1 MKLKK
6 CVGIF
11 LFSTLCLNVGAIDHK
26 RITFDRLAPDRF
38 TLMENGVANEILV
51 DEQEDAGVMIAVR
64 NLQNDFKRVSGRAA
78 GLCYTPGVKRMIMVG
93 TLKSR
98 YIRELVKAKKID
110 ASLLEGKNEK
120 YLMTVVSAPLNG
132 VNEALVI
139 AGSDKR
145 GTIYGIYELSE
156 QIGVSP
162 WYDWADV
169 PVMPRQ
175 NLSMMRGSYTAG
187 EPAVKYRGIFLNDE
201 APCLTGWV
209 KHTYGTNYG
218 DHRFYA
224 RVFELILRLRGNFMW
239 PAMWGWS
246 FYADDPEN
254 SKTAMSGKKRRFSPA
269 LPSCP
274 TPPRAFS
281 RRAGGSICSG
291 VWEAG
296 GSRTTFPTS
305 RAWCWRRRRAW
316 LFSIAA
322 PTPER
327 TTS

>member
-26 RITFDRLAPDRF
+26 GITFDRLAPDRF

-98 YIRELVKAKKID
+98 YIRDLVKAKKID

-132 VNEALVI
+132 VDEALVI
-139 AGSDKR
+139 VGSDKR

-169 PVMPRQ
+169 PV
-175 NLSMMRGSYTAG
+175 
-187 EPAVKYRGIFLNDE
+187 IND
-201 APCLTGWV
+201 TV
-209 KHTYGTNYG
+209 
-218 DHRFYA
+218 D
-224 RVFELILRLRGNFMW
+224 LIW
-239 PAMWGWS
+239 Q
-246 FYADDPEN
+246 
-254 SKTAMSGKKRRFSPA
+254 SGKDFA
-269 LPSCP
+269 GFILN
-274 TPPRAFS
+274 AFHKEWFQGISEGGYSSYRYGNYAYGNS
-281 RRAGGSICSG
+281 RKSDAQST
-291 VWEAG
+291 E
-296 GSRTTFPTS
+296 
-305 RAWCWRRRRAW
+305 
-316 LFSIAA
+316 
-322 PTPER
+322 ER
-327 TTS
+327 G

>member
-26 RITFDRLAPDRF
+26 GITFDRLAPDRF

-145 GTIYGIYELSE
+145 ERFMGFMSFRNRLVFRRGT
-156 QIGVSP
+156 
-162 WYDWADV
+162 
-169 PVMPRQ
+169 
-175 NLSMMRGSYTAG
+175 
-187 EPAVKYRGIFLNDE
+187 
-201 APCLTGWV
+201 TG
-209 KHTYGTNYG
+209 
-218 DHRFYA
+218 RMC
-224 RVFELILRLRGNFMW
+224 R
-239 PAMWGWS
+239 
-246 FYADDPEN
+246 
-254 SKTAMSGKKRRFSPA
+254 
-269 LPSCP
+269 
-274 TPPRAFS
+274 
-281 RRAGGSICSG
+281 
-291 VWEAG
+291 
-296 GSRTTFPTS
+296 
-305 RAWCWRRRRAW
+305 
-316 LFSIAA
+316 
-322 PTPER
+322 
-327 TTS
+327 

>member
-145 GTIYGIYELSE
+145 GTIYGIYEL
-156 QIGVSP
+156 
-162 WYDWADV
+162 
-169 PVMPRQ
+169 
-175 NLSMMRGSYTAG
+175 
-187 EPAVKYRGIFLNDE
+187 
-201 APCLTGWV
+201 
-209 KHTYGTNYG
+209 
-218 DHRFYA
+218 
-224 RVFELILRLRGNFMW
+224 
-239 PAMWGWS
+239 
-246 FYADDPEN
+246 
-254 SKTAMSGKKRRFSPA
+254 
-269 LPSCP
+269 
-274 TPPRAFS
+274 
-281 RRAGGSICSG
+281 
-291 VWEAG
+291 
-296 GSRTTFPTS
+296 
-305 RAWCWRRRRAW
+305 
-316 LFSIAA
+316 
-322 PTPER
+322 
-327 TTS
+327 

>member
-26 RITFDRLAPDRF
+26 GITFDRLAPDRF

-64 NLQNDFKRVSGRAA
+64 NLQNDFKRVSGRTA

-169 PVMPRQ
+169 PVMSRQ
-175 NLSMMRGSYTAG
+175 NLSMTRGSYTAG

-218 DHRFYA
+218 DHRFML
-224 RVFELILRLRGNFMW
+224 V
-239 PAMWGWS
+239 
-246 FYADDPEN
+246 
-254 SKTAMSGKKRRFSPA
+254 
-269 LPSCP
+269 
-274 TPPRAFS
+274 
-281 RRAGGSICSG
+281 CSN
-291 VWEAG
+291 
-296 GSRTTFPTS
+296 
-305 RAWCWRRRRAW
+305 
-316 LFSIAA
+316 
-322 PTPER
+322 
-327 TTS
+327 